1 MEMFFLETL
10 LANSKPVIMRGFQ
23 PRASRAAL
31 IIADESGR
39 MALAWY
45 GSLEPAEPA
54 GPAGRRG
61 DEGG

>member
-1 MEMFFLETL
+1 MYCLKTNR
-10 LANSKPVIMRGFQ
+10 ANSKRVIMRGFQ
-23 PRASRAAL
+23 TRAGRAAL

-39 MALAWY
+39 MALARY

-61 DEGG
+61 DDCG